1 MAKILGSSFDLSG
14 FDYSSG
20 LLSSG
25 NTFSSAVRPSGGRER
40 EQPKT
45 DFMKGARSGHHQ
57 KSDNMLP
64 PIRQT
69 ASIFN
74 QPVTVVKVGAIF

>member
-25 NTFSSAVRPSGGRER
+25 NTFSSAGRPRER
-40 EQPKT
+40 DQPKT
-45 DFMKGARSGHHQ
+45 DFMKGARSGQQQ
-57 KSDNMLP
+57 KSDNILP

-74 QPVTVVKVGAIF
+74 QPVTVVKVRAIF